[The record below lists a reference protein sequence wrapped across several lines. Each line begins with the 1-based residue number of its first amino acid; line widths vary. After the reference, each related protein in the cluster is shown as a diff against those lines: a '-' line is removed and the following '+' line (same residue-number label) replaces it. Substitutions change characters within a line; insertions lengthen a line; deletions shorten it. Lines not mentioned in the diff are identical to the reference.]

1 VYAQIV
7 RSRTTHQKRT
17 EMHRIVSD
25 ELIPALRDEPG
36 FAGALSL
43 VNPRTAEGVMIV
55 LWQSAEQAQRTLGDN
70 GTSVLAP
77 LLRLAGASTGDHRR
91 TSVWEVTL
99 RV

>member
-1 VYAQIV
+1 VHAQLV

-17 EMHRIVSD
+17 EMHRIVAD
-25 ELIPALRDEPG
+25 ELIPALRDD

-43 VNPRTAEGVMIV
+43 VNPRTGEGMMIV

-70 GTSVLAP
+70 GTSALAP
-77 LLRLAGASTGDHRR
+77 LLRLAGTSTRDHEP
-91 TSVWEVTL
+91 TTVWEVTL